1 MDFKTRGRLSWLAY
15 LIYTLKNRGLVRT
28 CAMGYR
34 EWRKERELGIRTF
47 GMTEAPSNETLCGEH
62 AGGHLYQPSSSVLFK
77 QAMAALP
84 FAAKGKV
91 LLDVGS
97 GKGRAMV
104 LAAEA
109 GFAKVIGIEYATALV
124 DVAHVNLERV
134 RPRFQNTTFEL
145 HDGDAIAFGLPSDVD
160 VAYLFNPFDS
170 DTLQKWLETIL
181 PQAQRPLHIIYMHPV
196 FAEVFA
202 SFSPALSEI
211 HRGERDEFRIYAW
224 TQPLSSASAGKFP
237 HEIPLPPHQNA
248 IP

>member
-15 LIYTLKNRGLVRT
+15 LFYTLKNRGLVRT

-47 GMTEAPSNETLCGEH
+47 GMTKAQTCSTLNEEQT
-62 AGGHLYQPSSSVLFK
+62 GGHLYQPSSSVLFK

-84 FAAKGKV
+84 FAVKGKV
-91 LLDVGS
+91 MLDVGS

-124 DVAHVNLERV
+124 DVAHVNIAQV
-134 RPRFQNTTFEL
+134 QSRFQNTNFEL
-145 HDGDAIAFGLPSDVD
+145 HDGDAIAFGLPADVD
-160 VAYLFNPFDS
+160 VAYLFNPFDAE
-170 DTLQKWLETIL
+170 TLRKWLETIL

-202 SFSPALSEI
+202 RFSPALSEI
-211 HRGERDEFRIYAW
+211 HRGERDEFRIYALNPAP
-224 TQPLSSASAGKFP
+224 TRQ
-237 HEIPLPPHQNA
+237 EIVG
-248 IP
+248 